1 LFSYGQA
8 GPSGW
13 NPYGHQGHSMTS
25 KVMEATMS
33 DLIFLSVIAIAFL
46 ALFAYA
52 RGLSRL

>member
-1 LFSYGQA
+1 
-8 GPSGW
+8 
-13 NPYGHQGHSMTS
+13 MTS
-25 KVMEATMS
+25 KAMEATMS